1 MSEADSLRMVAEVV
15 DNFSTPLKNL
25 RAQLQGMGK
34 DGGSHTDAVVKGF
47 SKVEGAAKSAGQTVT
62 TVMNPALAA
71 VGITGLGVVAAM
83 NGVGA
88 AMRSLGG
95 SVSALAML
103 GRETGIS
110 AENLRVMQSV
120 MGKFGIEAGSSAGSI
135 KTFTQNMREAR
146 DGIGPIMQFLRT
158 QGRTTEGRAYFNQLA
173 DDLKNSKDNSDALMK
188 ALEGLEHVQ
197 DPAGRMK
204 YAQEIF
210 GNADIGRLGDQHLGR
225 LKDIVEQQRK
235 LLGPLDPA
243 TVKAAEDFEKAMA
256 GLRGTMQKLGTA
268 IATEAMPYVSEFVTG
283 LKSLADG
290 GRQDITGPLRE
301 SVREIGKALREIDWK
316 TAGDG
321 AREFV
326 KGATDGIKSLLDA
339 VHSVAEAV
347 RALNE
352 GKYAEAFRRLD
363 GANGPL
369 ARKLAPL
376 PGDDKIERDEKAGGV
391 RTEIDR
397 TREQGNLQRDLLKE
411 AEANGDKSKAAQMR
425 SALDLNSRRMKELE
439 EALQK
444 LTDGTATAQKMS
456 LDGAAAGTG
465 FSGLIHKA
473 SFGGGGFNSGGGGTG
488 RGMDAL
494 GDPHV
499 RQRFEAFLRNRGV
512 AGAMGSAGQSL
523 ADLGNERRER
533 TEQQDQI
540 ERRRYDPPQE
550 RALRPGSRGAPH
562 LVERNYGGGRFNP
575 LIGVPTIRPVPG
587 GPGDRVGRWQR
598 GEAEPPRSSSE
609 GANPGDYKDVL
620 DHIAKAEGTAGRA
633 GGGYDTSLD
642 YGRWLPGGKEGNLTG
657 KTLDEIDALQTGMLS
672 NPENRRKY
680 GNGLGS
686 SAIGRYQI
694 VRKTLRGLRK
704 KLRLGGDELYDQK
717 MQDRLASELA
727 RARGADPTG
736 LGQEWASLHGERGR
750 RAAELMSKVPR
761 SGSTIPRD
769 RPSSEHADAAGW
781 EARERARKSLDA
793 PSSNDFAK
801 AVRERQAAA
810 DRSRSDFGVGSTVMQ
825 RALRAGAGGA
835 VLNADGK
842 VEVHVARPGPD
853 TNVSTSA
860 SGNLFRDVKL
870 NRGKTMAPASPDS

>member
-1 MSEADSLRMVAEVV
+1 MSEADSLRLVAEVV

-120 MGKFGIEAGSSAGSI
+120 MGKFGIEAESSAGSI

-146 DGIGPIMQFLRT
+146 DGLGPIMQFLRT

-188 ALEGLEHVQ
+188 ALEGLEHIQ

-225 LKDIVEQQRK
+225 LRDIVEQTRK
-235 LLGPLDPA
+235 MLGPLDPA

-290 GRQDITGPLRE
+290 GRADVTGPLRE

-316 TAGDG
+316 TAAEG
-321 AREFV
+321 AKEFV
-326 KGATDGIKSLLDA
+326 KGATDGIKSLLEA
-339 VHSVAEAV
+339 VHSVAAAI

-391 RTEIDR
+391 RAEIDR
-397 TREQGNLQRDLLKE
+397 TREQGDLQRDLLKE
-411 AEANGDKSKAAQMR
+411 AEANGDKGKAAQMR
-425 SALDLNSRRMKELE
+425 SALELNSRRMKELE

-456 LDGAAAGTG
+456 ADGTG
-465 FSGLIHKA
+465 FGGLIHKA
-473 SFGGGGFNSGGGGTG
+473 SFGSGYGGGYGGGVASSMGRVGNMLGRRDGGIYLPNGSGAPNDGGRGGGFS
-488 RGMDAL
+488 
-494 GDPHV
+494 
-499 RQRFEAFLRNRGV
+499 
-512 AGAMGSAGQSL
+512 
-523 ADLGNERRER
+523 
-533 TEQQDQI
+533 
-540 ERRRYDPPQE
+540 
-550 RALRPGSRGAPH
+550 
-562 LVERNYGGGRFNP
+562 
-575 LIGVPTIRPVPG
+575 GVPRISPRPG
-587 GPGDRVGRWQR
+587 GPAERVGRWQR
-598 GEAEPPRSSSE
+598 GETEAPRMPSE

-620 DHIAKAEGTAGRA
+620 DHIAKAEGTAGRP

-642 YGRWLPGGKEGNLTG
+642 YGRWLPGGKEGNLIG

-704 KLRLGGDELYDQK
+704 NLRLNGDELYDQK
-717 MQDRLASELA
+717 MQDRLAAELA

-769 RPSSEHADAAGW
+769 RPPTEHADAAGW
-781 EARERARKSLDA
+781 EARERARKSFDGA
-793 PSSNDFAK
+793 SSNDFAE
-801 AVRERQAAA
+801 AVRKRQAAA
-810 DRSRSDFGVGSTVMQ
+810 DKGRSEFGVASTPMQ
-825 RALRAGAGGA
+825 RALRAGAGGGP
-835 VLNADGK
+835 VINNDGK
-842 VEVHVARPGPD
+842 VEVHVAKPGPD
-853 TNVSTSA
+853 TKVSTSA

>member
-1 MSEADSLRMVAEVV
+1 MSESESLRMVAEVV
-15 DNFSTPLKNL
+15 DNFTTPLKNL
-25 RAQLQGMGK
+25 RAQLQGMSK
-34 DGGSHTDAVVKGF
+34 DGPAHTKAVADGLNR
-47 SKVEGAAKSAGQTVT
+47 VEGAAKSAGQTAS
-62 TVMNPALAA
+62 TVLNPALAA
-71 VGITGLGVVAAM
+71 IGVTGLGVVAAM

-120 MGKFGIEAGSSAGSI
+120 MSKFGIEADASAGSI

-158 QGRTTEGRAYFNQLA
+158 QGRTAEGRAYFGGLA
-173 DDLKNSKDNSDALMK
+173 DSLKNSKDNSEALMK
-188 ALEGLEHVQ
+188 ALEGLEHIQ

-204 YAQEIF
+204 YAQELF
-210 GNADIGRLGDQHLGR
+210 GNADLGRLGDQHLGR
-225 LKDIVEQQRK
+225 LKDIVDQQRK

-290 GRQDITGPLRE
+290 GRADITGPLRE

-316 TAGDG
+316 TAGEG
-321 AREFV
+321 AHEFV

-339 VHSVAEAV
+339 VHTVAAAI
-347 RALNE
+347 RSLNE
-352 GKYAEAFRRLD
+352 GKWLDAIRRLD
-363 GANGPL
+363 GADGSL
-369 ARKLAPL
+369 ARRAAPQA
-376 PGDDKIERDEKAGGV
+376 GDDKIERDEKAGGV

-397 TREQGNLQRDLLKE
+397 TREQGDLQRDLLKE
-411 AEANGDKSKAAQMR
+411 AEANGDKGKAAQMR
-425 SALDLNSRRMKELE
+425 SALELNSRRMKELE

-456 LDGAAAGTG
+456 ADGTGTG
-465 FSGLIHKA
+465 FGGLIHKA
-473 SFGGGGFNSGGGGTG
+473 SFGGGVAGSMGRVGRVLGDRENGIYAPTPEQDGAPRRYGGPVAPGGRTADDGEGERGSRRGRGTPPNTG
-488 RGMDAL
+488 RDRPPGEAPDTRSPL
-494 GDPHV
+494 
-499 RQRFEAFLRNRGV
+499 QRRN
-512 AGAMGSAGQSL
+512 L
-523 ADLGNERRER
+523 
-533 TEQQDQI
+533 
-540 ERRRYDPPQE
+540 
-550 RALRPGSRGAPH
+550 
-562 LVERNYGGGRFNP
+562 GGGRFGLGGP
-575 LIGVPTIRPVPG
+575 VAPRVPPVTPG

-598 GEAEPPRSSSE
+598 GETQPPRMPSE

-717 MQDRLASELA
+717 MQDRLAAELA

-750 RAAELMSKVPR
+750 RAAELMSKVPL

-769 RPSSEHADAAGW
+769 RPPTEHADAAGW

-793 PSSNDFAK
+793 PSSNDFAE

-810 DRSRSDFGVGSTVMQ
+810 DKSRSDFGVGSTPMQ

-842 VEVHVARPGPD
+842 VEVHVARPGPH
-853 TNVSTSA
+853 TKVSTSA

-870 NRGKTMAPASPDS
+870 NRGKTMTLASPDG

>member
-1 MSEADSLRMVAEVV
+1 MSEADSLRLVAEVV

-120 MGKFGIEAGSSAGSI
+120 MSKFGIEAESSAGSI

-146 DGIGPIMQFLRT
+146 DGLGPIMQFLRT
-158 QGRTTEGRAYFNQLA
+158 QGKTTEGRAYFNQLA

-188 ALEGLEHVQ
+188 ALEGLEHIQ

-210 GNADIGRLGDQHLGR
+210 GNADVGRLGDQHLGR
-225 LKDIVEQQRK
+225 LRDIVEQQRK

-243 TVKAAEDFEKAMA
+243 TVKAAEDFEKAMT

-316 TAGDG
+316 TAGEG
-321 AREFV
+321 AHEFV
-326 KGATDGIKSLLDA
+326 KGATDGIKSLLEA
-339 VHSVAEAV
+339 VHTVAAAI

-391 RTEIDR
+391 RAEIDR
-397 TREQGNLQRDLLKE
+397 TREQGDLQRDLLKE
-411 AEANGDKSKAAQMR
+411 AEANGDKGKAAQMR
-425 SALDLNSRRMKELE
+425 SALELNSRRMKELE

-456 LDGAAAGTG
+456 LDGTGTG
-465 FSGLIHKA
+465 FGGLIHRA
-473 SFGGGGFNSGGGGTG
+473 SFGGGVAGSMGRVGRVLGNRENGIYAPYSDGGPRGSGGGSE
-488 RGMDAL
+488 ASS
-494 GDPHV
+494 DP
-499 RQRFEAFLRNRGV
+499 RSPLQRRN
-512 AGAMGSAGQSL
+512 L
-523 ADLGNERRER
+523 
-533 TEQQDQI
+533 
-540 ERRRYDPPQE
+540 
-550 RALRPGSRGAPH
+550 
-562 LVERNYGGGRFNP
+562 GGGRFG
-575 LIGVPTIRPVPG
+575 LGGPVAPRVAPVTPG

-598 GEAEPPRSSSE
+598 GETQPPRMPSE

-704 KLRLGGDELYDQK
+704 NLRLSGDELYDQK
-717 MQDRLASELA
+717 MQDRLAAELA

-769 RPSSEHADAAGW
+769 RPPTEHADAAGW

-793 PSSNDFAK
+793 PSSNDFAE

-810 DRSRSDFGVGSTVMQ
+810 DRNRSDFGVGSTSMQ

-853 TNVSTSA
+853 TKVSTSA

-870 NRGKTMAPASPDS
+870 NRGKTMVQASQED